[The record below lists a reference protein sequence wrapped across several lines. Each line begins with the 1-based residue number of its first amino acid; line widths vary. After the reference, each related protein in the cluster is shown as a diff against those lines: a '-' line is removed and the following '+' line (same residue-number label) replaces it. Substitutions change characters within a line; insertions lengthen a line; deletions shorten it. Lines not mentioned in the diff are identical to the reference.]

1 MFKNAM
7 MALQHNAVGPF
18 CFFGETKL
26 AARLSTKRKK
36 NNEESFMKMKGA
48 QILVE
53 ELIHQ
58 GVEVVFG
65 YPGGTV
71 LDIYD
76 ALFQASDRIEHV
88 LTAHEQGAAHAADG
102 YARASGKVGVVIAT
116 SGPGATNLVTGIANA
131 YMDSVPMVAITGNV
145 AVSNLGKDSFQ
156 EVDIVGVTMPIVKHN
171 FTVRNINDLQK
182 IIKEA
187 FIFANEG
194 RKGPVVI
201 DIPKDIQLA
210 ECEYIEDMQSVPY
223 IKKPKAGSVNDM
235 DALLEIVKQAKKPF
249 IYAGGGIIA
258 SGAEKEVLELSKRLN
273 APVGLS
279 MMGLTAIPASYP
291 LNLGMCGM
299 HGKYEATKAQSECDL
314 LLAVG
319 VRFSDR
325 ATGDKREYTKKC
337 TTVHIDID
345 RAELG
350 KNISPDI
357 SMWGDVKEILGQIL
371 AVVPQCEHPEWIEE
385 VEGYRKVSKT
395 LEFSGFNPRNI
406 LEEVNKHMAPDTVV
420 ATDVGQ
426 HQMWT
431 MQYYKFEKPH
441 TLLSSGGLGTMG
453 YGFGAAIGGC
463 FASGK
468 KRTLFVTGDG
478 SFGMNMNEMITAVK
492 QKLPITIILMNN
504 HVLGMVRQ
512 WQTIFYD
519 SRYSQTVLERQID
532 YPLFA
537 KAFGA
542 EGYSVSDMDA
552 LKAALDA
559 ADKAEGP
566 VLIECKIG
574 KDERVLPMIP
584 AGRSI
589 KDVILK

>member
-1 MFKNAM
+1 
-7 MALQHNAVGPF
+7 
-18 CFFGETKL
+18 
-26 AARLSTKRKK
+26 
-36 NNEESFMKMKGA
+36 MKMKGA

-58 GVEVVFG
+58 GVDTIFG

-71 LDIYD
+71 IDIYD
-76 ALFQASDRIEHV
+76 ALYEASDRINHI

-171 FTVRNINDLQK
+171 FTVRDIRDLQK

-187 FIFANEG
+187 FVFANEG

-201 DIPKDIQLA
+201 DIPKDIQVA
-210 ECEYIEDMQSVPY
+210 ECEYDETMQDPSY

-235 DALLEIVKQAKKPF
+235 DTLMELVKQAKKPF
-249 IYAGGGIIA
+249 IYAGGGVIA
-258 SGAEKEVLELSKRLN
+258 SGAEKEVLELSKRLD

-291 LNLGMCGM
+291 LNLGMTGM

-314 LLAVG
+314 LIAVG

-345 RAELG
+345 RAEIG
-350 KNISPDI
+350 KNINPDI

-371 AVVPQCEHPEWIEE
+371 RVVPKCEHPEWIEE
-385 VEGYRKVSKT
+385 VEGYRKVSQT
-395 LEFSGFNPRNI
+395 LEFGGFNPRTI
-406 LEEVNKHMAPDTVV
+406 IEEVNQHMEPDTVV

-431 MQYYKFEKPH
+431 MQYYKFETPH

-453 YGFGAAIGGC
+453 YGLGAAIGGC

-468 KRTLFVTGDG
+468 KRTLLFTGDG
-478 SFGMNMNEMITAVK
+478 SFAMNLNEMATAVK
-492 QKLPITIILMNN
+492 QNLPITIVLMNN
-504 HVLGMVRQ
+504 EVLGMVRQ

-519 SRYSQTVLERQID
+519 SRYSQTVLERKTD
-532 YPLFA
+532 FPMLA

-542 EGYSVSDMDA
+542 EGYSASNMEE
-552 LKAALDA
+552 LRQALDA
-559 ADKAEGP
+559 ADQADGP
-566 VLIECKIG
+566 VLVDCHIG

>member
-1 MFKNAM
+1 
-7 MALQHNAVGPF
+7 
-18 CFFGETKL
+18 
-26 AARLSTKRKK
+26 
-36 NNEESFMKMKGA
+36 MKMKGA

-58 GVEVVFG
+58 GVDTIFG

-71 LDIYD
+71 IDIYD
-76 ALFQASDRIEHV
+76 ALYEASDRINHI

-171 FTVRNINDLQK
+171 FTVRDIHDLQK

-187 FIFANEG
+187 FVFANEG

-201 DIPKDIQLA
+201 DIPKDIQVA
-210 ECEYIEDMQSVPY
+210 ECEYDETMQDPPY

-235 DALLEIVKQAKKPF
+235 DTLLELVRQAKKPF
-249 IYAGGGIIA
+249 IYAGGGVIA
-258 SGAEKEVLELSKRLN
+258 SGAEKEVLELSKRLD

-291 LNLGMCGM
+291 LNLGMTGM

-314 LLAVG
+314 LIAVG

-345 RAELG
+345 RAEIG
-350 KNISPDI
+350 KNINPDI

-371 AVVPQCEHPEWIEE
+371 QAVPKCEHPEWIEE
-385 VEGYRKVSKT
+385 VEGYRKISKT
-395 LEFSGFNPRNI
+395 LEFGGFNPRTI
-406 LEEVNKHMAPDTVV
+406 IEEVNQHMAPDTVV

-431 MQYYKFEKPH
+431 MQYYKFETPH

-453 YGFGAAIGGC
+453 YGLGAAIGGC

-468 KRTLFVTGDG
+468 KRTLLFTGDG
-478 SFGMNMNEMITAVK
+478 SFAMNLNEMATAVK
-492 QKLPITIILMNN
+492 QQLPITIVLMNN
-504 HVLGMVRQ
+504 EVLGMVRQ

-519 SRYSQTVLERQID
+519 SRYSQTVLERKTD
-532 YPLFA
+532 FPLLA

-542 EGYSVSDMDA
+542 EGYSASNMEE
-552 LKAALDA
+552 LKQALDA
-559 ADKAEGP
+559 ADQADGP
-566 VLIECKIG
+566 VLIDCHIG

>member
-1 MFKNAM
+1 
-7 MALQHNAVGPF
+7 
-18 CFFGETKL
+18 
-26 AARLSTKRKK
+26 
-36 NNEESFMKMKGA
+36 MKMKGA

-58 GVEVVFG
+58 GVETIFG

-71 LDIYD
+71 IDIYD
-76 ALFQASDRIEHV
+76 ALYEASDRITHV

-102 YARASGKVGVVIAT
+102 YARASGKVGVVLAT

-171 FTVRNINDLQK
+171 FTVRDINDLQK
-182 IIKEA
+182 TIKEA

-201 DIPKDIQLA
+201 DIPKDIQVA
-210 ECEYIEDMQSVPY
+210 ECEYIEDMQVNPY

-235 DALLEIVKQAKKPF
+235 NALLEMVKQAKKPF

-258 SGAEKEVLELSKRLN
+258 SGAEKEVLELSKRLD
-273 APVGLS
+273 APIGLS

-291 LNLGMCGM
+291 LNLGMTGM

-314 LLAVG
+314 LIAVG

-325 ATGDKREYTKKC
+325 APGDKREYTKKC
-337 TTVHIDID
+337 MTVHIDID

-350 KNISPDI
+350 KNISPDM
-357 SMWGDVKEILGQIL
+357 SMWGDVKEILSRIL
-371 AVVPQCEHPEWIEE
+371 EVVPQCEHPEWVKE
-385 VEGYRKVSKT
+385 VEGYRQVSKT
-395 LEFSGFNPRNI
+395 LEFGGFNPRTI
-406 LEEVNKHMAPDTVV
+406 IEEVNKHMAPDTVV

-431 MQYYKFEKPH
+431 MQYYKFEAPH

-453 YGFGAAIGGC
+453 YGLGAAIGGC

-468 KRTLFVTGDG
+468 KRTLLVTGDG
-478 SFGMNMNEMITAVK
+478 SFAMNLNEMATAVK
-492 QKLPITIILMNN
+492 QNLPITIVLLNN
-504 HVLGMVRQ
+504 DVLGMVRQ

-519 SRYSQTVLERQID
+519 SRYSQTVLERKTD
-532 YPLFA
+532 FPLLA

-542 EGYSVSDMDA
+542 EGYSAANMEE
-552 LKAALDA
+552 LQAALDA
-559 ADKAEGP
+559 ADKAEGT

>member
-1 MFKNAM
+1 
-7 MALQHNAVGPF
+7 
-18 CFFGETKL
+18 
-26 AARLSTKRKK
+26 
-36 NNEESFMKMKGA
+36 MKMKGA

-58 GVEVVFG
+58 GVETIFG

-71 LDIYD
+71 IDIYD
-76 ALFQASDRIEHV
+76 ALYEASDRITHV

-102 YARASGKVGVVIAT
+102 YARASGKVGVVLAT

-171 FTVRNINDLQK
+171 FTVRDINDLQK
-182 IIKEA
+182 TIKEA

-201 DIPKDIQLA
+201 DIPKDIQVA
-210 ECEYIEDMQSVPY
+210 ECEYIEDMQVNPY

-235 DALLEIVKQAKKPF
+235 NALLEMVKQAKKPF

-258 SGAEKEVLELSKRLN
+258 SGAEKEVLELSKRLD
-273 APVGLS
+273 APIGLS

-291 LNLGMCGM
+291 LNLGMTGM

-314 LLAVG
+314 LIAVG

-337 TTVHIDID
+337 MTVHIDID

-350 KNISPDI
+350 KNISPDM
-357 SMWGDVKEILGQIL
+357 SMWGDVKEILSQIL
-371 AVVPQCEHPEWIEE
+371 EVVPQCEHPEWVKE
-385 VEGYRKVSKT
+385 VEGYRQVSKT
-395 LEFSGFNPRNI
+395 LEFGGFNPRTI
-406 LEEVNKHMAPDTVV
+406 IEEVNKHMDPDTVV

-431 MQYYKFEKPH
+431 MQYYKFEAPH

-453 YGFGAAIGGC
+453 YGLGAAIGGC

-468 KRTLFVTGDG
+468 KRTLLVTGDG
-478 SFGMNMNEMITAVK
+478 SFAMNLNEMATAVK
-492 QKLPITIILMNN
+492 QNLPITIVLLNN
-504 HVLGMVRQ
+504 DVLGMVRQ

-519 SRYSQTVLERQID
+519 SRYSQTVLDRKTD
-532 YPLFA
+532 YPMLA

-542 EGYSVSDMDA
+542 EGYSAANMEE
-552 LKAALDA
+552 LQAALDA
-559 ADKAEGP
+559 ADKAEGT

>member
-1 MFKNAM
+1 
-7 MALQHNAVGPF
+7 
-18 CFFGETKL
+18 
-26 AARLSTKRKK
+26 
-36 NNEESFMKMKGA
+36 MKMKGA

-58 GVEVVFG
+58 GVETIFG

-71 LDIYD
+71 IDIYD
-76 ALFQASDRIEHV
+76 ALYEASDRITHV

-102 YARASGKVGVVIAT
+102 YARASGKVGVVLAT

-171 FTVRNINDLQK
+171 FTVRDINDLQK
-182 IIKEA
+182 TIKEA

-201 DIPKDIQLA
+201 DIPKDIQVA
-210 ECEYIEDMQSVPY
+210 ECEYIEDMQVNPY

-235 DALLEIVKQAKKPF
+235 NALLEMVKQAKKPF

-258 SGAEKEVLELSKRLN
+258 SGAEKEVLELSKRLD
-273 APVGLS
+273 APIGLS

-291 LNLGMCGM
+291 LNLGMTGM

-314 LLAVG
+314 LIAVG

-337 TTVHIDID
+337 MTVHIDID

-350 KNISPDI
+350 KNISPDM
-357 SMWGDVKEILGQIL
+357 SMWGDVKEILSQIL
-371 AVVPQCEHPEWIEE
+371 EVVPQCEHPEWVKE
-385 VEGYRKVSKT
+385 VEGYRQVSKT
-395 LEFSGFNPRNI
+395 LEFGGFNPRTI
-406 LEEVNKHMAPDTVV
+406 IEEVNKHMDPDTVV

-431 MQYYKFEKPH
+431 MQYYKFEAPH

-453 YGFGAAIGGC
+453 YGLGAAIGGC

-468 KRTLFVTGDG
+468 KRTLLVTGDG
-478 SFGMNMNEMITAVK
+478 SFAMNLNEMATAVK
-492 QKLPITIILMNN
+492 QNLPITIVLLNN
-504 HVLGMVRQ
+504 DVLGMVRQ

-519 SRYSQTVLERQID
+519 SRYSQTVLERKTD
-532 YPLFA
+532 FPLLA

-542 EGYSVSDMDA
+542 EGYSAANMEE
-552 LKAALDA
+552 LQAALDA
-559 ADKAEGP
+559 ADKAEGT